1 MSSVSSASRFTLTVA
16 VGILLL
22 AIVLVGCGSKS
33 GSEAASAV
41 ENYLKALVA
50 KDSARLATLSC
61 SDWEEDAALEL
72 ESVAAVAVSLKNM
85 SCQVTG
91 PEGEYNLVTC
101 TGALLANYNGE
112 DQEIN
117 LADRIYLTR
126 QEGGEWLM
134 CGYR

>member
-1 MSSVSSASRFTLTVA
+1 MPFISSASRFTLAVA
-16 VGILLL
+16 LGTLLL
-22 AIVLVGCGSKS
+22 AVVLVGCESKS
-33 GSEAASAV
+33 GNEAASTV

-50 KDSARLATLSC
+50 KDSARLASLSC
-61 SDWEEDAALEL
+61 SDWEENAALEL
-72 ESVAAVAVSLKNM
+72 ESVAAVTVSLKDVT
-85 SCQVTG
+85 CQVTG
-91 PEGEYNLVTC
+91 QEGENNLVSC